1 MGDGWR
7 GGGFWEFKRFR
18 ELNGALMGMLMVDEM
33 ADIPTFRLWF
43 FFDRGLGVAQEKLQV
58 EIA

>member
-1 MGDGWR
+1 
-7 GGGFWEFKRFR
+7 
-18 ELNGALMGMLMVDEM
+18 MGMLMVDEM